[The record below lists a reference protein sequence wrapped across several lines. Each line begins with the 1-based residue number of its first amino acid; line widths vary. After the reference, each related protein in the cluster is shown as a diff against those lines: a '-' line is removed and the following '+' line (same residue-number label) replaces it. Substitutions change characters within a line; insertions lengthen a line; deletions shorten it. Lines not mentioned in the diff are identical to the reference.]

1 MQYLAKNL
9 ARIKNEIA
17 EAERCAGRQAGTVQ
31 LCAVSKTVDHNV
43 IAAMHGFGQQT
54 FAENRPQSLR
64 DKSALLQSTGFNWHF
79 IGSLQSNKIKYV
91 YPVAELVHSIDR
103 RELLDQFAAWHQKT
117 GRLCPILLQVH
128 ISKEEAKQGFACE
141 EILQVIE
148 DYNSHEHLDIRGL
161 MGMAPFVED
170 EDVVRA
176 CFRQLHELFA
186 KSRSLQGPSYQA
198 QHLSMGMS
206 GDFRIAI
213 EEGATIVRIGTALF
227 APPASHSPLQSQAFP

>member
-1 MQYLAKNL
+1 MQHLAENL
-9 ARIKNEIA
+9 ARIKHEIA
-17 EAERCAGRQAGTVQ
+17 EAERHAGRATGSVQ

-43 IAAMHGFGQQT
+43 IAALHGLGQQV
-54 FAENRPQSLR
+54 FGENRPQSLR
-64 DKSALLQSTGFNWHF
+64 DKSTLLQQTGLSWHF
-79 IGSLQSNKIKYV
+79 IGSLQTNKIKYV

-103 RELLDQFAAWHQKT
+103 RELLDQFANWHEKT

-128 ISKEEAKQGFACE
+128 ISQEEAKQGFACE

-148 DYNSHEHLDIRGL
+148 DYNNNEHLDIRGL

-170 EDVVRA
+170 EGLIRT

-186 KSRSLQGPSYQA
+186 QSRTRQGSSYQA

-206 GDFRIAI
+206 GDFKIAI

-227 APPASHSPLQSQAFP
+227 ATSK

>member
-1 MQYLAKNL
+1 MQYLAENL
-9 ARIKNEIA
+9 ARIKNEIS
-17 EAERCAGRQAGTVQ
+17 EAELHAGRPAGSVQ

-43 IAAMHGFGQQT
+43 IAAMHGFGQQV
-54 FAENRPQSLR
+54 FSENRPQSLR
-64 DKSALLQSTGFNWHF
+64 DKSALLQQTGLSWHF
-79 IGSLQSNKIKYV
+79 IGALQSNKIKYV
-91 YPVAELVHSIDR
+91 YPVAELVHSIDSR
-103 RELLDQFAAWHQKT
+103 DLLNQFSAWHQKT

-128 ISKEEAKQGFACE
+128 ISKEETKQGFACE

-148 DYNSHEHLDIRGL
+148 DYNNNEHLDIRGL

-170 EDVVRA
+170 EHIVRT

-186 KSRSLQGPSYQA
+186 KSRALQGASYQA

-206 GDFRIAI
+206 GDFNIAI

-227 APPASHSPLQSQAFP
+227 ARP